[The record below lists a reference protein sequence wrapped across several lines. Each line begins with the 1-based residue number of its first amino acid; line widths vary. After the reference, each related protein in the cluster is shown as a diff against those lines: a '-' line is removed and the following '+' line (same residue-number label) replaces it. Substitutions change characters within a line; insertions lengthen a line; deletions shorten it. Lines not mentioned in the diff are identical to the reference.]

1 MGILPI
7 VDIGDTFETCR
18 QPGSDLLRS
27 HITIATWALAAGHV
41 EHTVIVEV
49 SHDGVQVV
57 TIEGVE
63 EAFERIESDF
73 AWHVETP
80 ADGAG

>member
-1 MGILPI
+1 
-7 VDIGDTFETCR
+7 
-18 QPGSDLLRS
+18 
-27 HITIATWALAAGHV
+27 
-41 EHTVIVEV
+41 VEV

-57 TIEGVE
+57 AIEGVE